1 MRVSELNEIVTI
13 DKSIQSLLSD
23 LQDLYMKRK
32 SIVEVDAPLQSKST
46 RRAKS
51 TKATSLSS
59 LDFDDFDLSL
69 GTSLLP
75 KRRNLFG

>member
-23 LQDLYMKRK
+23 LQDLYMKRQ
-32 SIVEVDAPLQSKST
+32 SIVEVDTPPKSKST